1 MLESIKKAKLLKEQG
16 VTIQDIESKIGIAR
30 AYIPKLLEL
39 YELMSNMQKVDDKNS
54 EYVRIKKKRY
64 MMQSIKLQHK
74 MNDLRD
80 KYLKSREDLKE
91 KYEKIREYMDKAED
105 IHDLKKELFY
115 IHKMLDVTSSNL
127 QHAEDGYEYIKR
139 ESMYSKL
146 TYFIYG
152 VGGGLLVALLMRYFG
167 VVGQQFLFLIW
178 YLS

>member
-1 MLESIKKAKLLKEQG
+1 MIEKIKKAKLLKSNG
-16 VTIQDIESKIGIAR
+16 TSVKDIEVEIGISR
-30 AYIPKLLEL
+30 NYIPKLLEL
-39 YELMSNMQKVDDKNS
+39 YESMSNMQKVDDKNS

-115 IHKMLDVTSSNL
+115 KQKMLDVTSSNL

-139 ESMYSKL
+139 EYIYSKIL
-146 TYFIYG
+146 YFILG
-152 VGGGLLVALLMRYFG
+152 VSAGLLVAIVMRYFG
-167 VVGQQFLFLIW
+167 FVG
-178 YLS
+178 

>member
-1 MLESIKKAKLLKEQG
+1 MILDIKKVENAKN
-16 VTIQDIESKIGIAR
+16 
-30 AYIPKLLEL
+30 LLEKDNTLTSIERDTGIDRKAIKYVVSL
-39 YELMSNMQKVDDKNS
+39 YDLMQTENKKHGLNS

-91 KYEKIREYMDKAED
+91 KYENIREYMDKAED

-115 IHKMLDVTSSNL
+115 KQKMLDVTSSNL

-139 ESMYSKL
+139 EYIYSKIL
-146 TYFIYG
+146 YFILG
-152 VGGGLLVALLMRYFG
+152 VSAGLLVAIVMRYFG
-167 VVGQQFLFLIW
+167 FVG
-178 YLS
+178 